1 MAAFLFLPFNLTIWI
16 NPPQK
21 KPPKKQ
27 QQQKNPKP
35 KYGPLPKIL
44 FLEISFPLIKALV
57 YKITAL
63 FYNIVGKG

>member
-16 NPPQK
+16 NHPP
-21 KPPKKQ
+21 KPQKKQ
-27 QQQKNPKP
+27 QQKKNPKP